1 MISGAALN
9 CGGPFSRLPAALAS
23 LKLGVG
29 ELGGFTGSGT
39 RRLGP
44 PALFP
49 EPGATPPAP
58 AGAVA
63 LGSFLQRGADG
74 RRLRGGSQLGR
85 TGRLRGREGHRGS
98 AHSGAGP
105 GGGAVS
111 RGQGRCLGMR
121 ILRRPPQQWPVQE
134 GVGNAHPE
142 PGEAPGVSPRPPRE
156 VSTHSWKEDPAGEGG
171 LP

>member
-1 MISGAALN
+1 MRRRPTLISGAALN

-58 AGAVA
+58 TGAVA
-63 LGSFLQRGADG
+63 LGSFLWRTDG
-74 RRLRGGSQLGR
+74 RRLRGGSRVGFADW
-85 TGRLRGREGHRGS
+85 TWS
-98 AHSGAGP
+98 
-105 GGGAVS
+105 
-111 RGQGRCLGMR
+111 QGWLRCLRAIPLEMP
-121 ILRRPPQQWPVQE
+121 LL
-134 GVGNAHPE
+134 
-142 PGEAPGVSPRPPRE
+142 
-156 VSTHSWKEDPAGEGG
+156 STVITSSS
-171 LP
+171 LLT